1 MGYSAL
7 LQPEFSVGGM
17 GDPVQTEREIYNIM
31 EDSDDSNQMRHP
43 EGRKKARLLPLLS
56 LKKICNRELSS

>member
-1 MGYSAL
+1 
-7 LQPEFSVGGM
+7 M